1 MKLRHLVCACALAS
15 ISLAPAL
22 NAKTI
27 DTERAEIELETVAEG
42 LKNPWGLAFLPD
54 GSMLVTE
61 RVGTMRKVSA
71 DGQVGEPIT
80 GLPEI
85 FSRGQGG
92 LLDIALDPD
101 YANNGWIYFSYSEPG
116 EGGNSTAL
124 ARAKLNGNAL
134 AEFERIFSQQPKVS
148 SNNHFGSRIVFK
160 GDGTLFLTLGERY
173 SRKDDAQTLDNH
185 HGKVIRIKTDGSV
198 PADNPFVNTEGALPE
213 IWSYGHRNMQGATIH
228 PETGELWSGEH
239 GAQGGDELNIDRAG
253 LNYGWPVVTYGE
265 DYGGGK
271 IGEGF
276 KKEGMETPV
285 YYWLPSLA
293 TAGLTF
299 YTGDKFPAWKGDIF
313 VASLRAETLSRLDI
327 EGERVLHEERMLTD
341 ELGERL
347 RHVVQGPDGY
357 LYLLTDASDGQI
369 IRITP
374 AD

>member
-1 MKLRHLVCACALAS
+1 MKLRPLISACTLLAISVCTPLA
-15 ISLAPAL
+15 
-22 NAKTI
+22 AKTI
-27 DTERAEIELETVAEG
+27 DTERAKIELETVAEG

-54 GSMLVTE
+54 GAMLVTE
-61 RVGTMRKVSA
+61 RVGDMRKVSA
-71 DGQVGEPIT
+71 DGKVGEPIT

-101 YANNGWIYFSYSEPG
+101 YENNGWIYFSYSEPG
-116 EGGNSTAL
+116 DGGNSTAL
-124 ARAKLNGNAL
+124 ARAKLDGNAL
-134 AEFERIFSQQPKVS
+134 VDLQRIFSQQPKVN

-160 GDGTLFLTLGERY
+160 DDGTLFLTLGDRY
-173 SRKDDAQTLDNH
+173 SHKDDAQTLDNH
-185 HGKVIRIKTDGSV
+185 LGKVIRINTDGSI

-213 IWSYGHRNMQGATIH
+213 IWSYGHRNMQGAAVH

-253 LNYGWPVVTYGE
+253 LNYGWPVITYGE
-265 DYGGGK
+265 NYGGGK

-276 KKEGMETPV
+276 KKDGMETPV

-299 YTGDKFPAWKGDIF
+299 YTGDVFPDWQGDVF
-313 VASLRAETLSRLDI
+313 VASLRAETLARLDV
-327 EGERVLHEERMLTD
+327 EGERVLHEERLLAD

-357 LYLLTDASDGQI
+357 LYLLTDASDGKI

>member
-1 MKLRHLVCACALAS
+1 MKLRPLISACTLLAISVCQPLA
-15 ISLAPAL
+15 
-22 NAKTI
+22 AKTI
-27 DTERAEIELETVAEG
+27 DTERAKIELETVAEG

-54 GSMLVTE
+54 GAMLVTE
-61 RVGTMRKVSA
+61 RVGDMRKVSA
-71 DGQVGEPIT
+71 DGTVGEPIT

-101 YANNGWIYFSYSEPG
+101 YENNGWIYFSYSEPG
-116 EGGNSTAL
+116 DGGNSTAL
-124 ARAKLNGNAL
+124 ARAKLKGNAL
-134 AEFERIFSQQPKVS
+134 VELERIFSQQPKVS

-160 GDGTLFLTLGERY
+160 NDGTLFLTLGERY

-185 HGKVIRIKTDGSV
+185 HGKVVRINTDGSV

-213 IWSYGHRNMQGATIH
+213 IWSYGHRNMQGAAIH

-253 LNYGWPVVTYGE
+253 LNYGWPVITYGE
-265 DYGGGK
+265 NYGGGK

-276 KKEGMETPV
+276 KKDGMETPV

-299 YTGDKFPAWKGDIF
+299 YTGDKFPNWQGDIF
-313 VASLRAETLSRLDI
+313 VASLRAETLSRLDV
-327 EGERVLHEERMLTD
+327 EGERVLHEERLLTD
-341 ELGERL
+341 ELSERL

-357 LYLLTDASDGQI
+357 LYLLTDASDGKI
-369 IRITP
+369 VRITP
-374 AD
+374 AN

>member
-15 ISLAPAL
+15 MSFAPAL
-22 NAKTI
+22 NAQTI
-27 DTERAEIELETVAEG
+27 ETERADIELQTVAQG
-42 LKNPWGLAFLPD
+42 LENPWGLAFLPD

-61 RVGTMRKVSA
+61 RTGTMRKVGA
-71 DGQVGEPIT
+71 DGEVSEPLT

-85 FSRGQGG
+85 FVRGQGG
-92 LLDIALDPD
+92 LLDVAVDPN
-101 YANNGWIYFSYSEPG
+101 YADNGWIYFSYSEPG
-116 EGGNSTAL
+116 DGGNSTAL
-124 ARAKLNGNAL
+124 ARAKLDGKAL
-134 AEFERIFSQQPKVS
+134 VELELIFSQQPKVS

-160 GDGTLFLTLGERY
+160 GDGTLFLTLGDRY
-173 SRKDDAQTLDNH
+173 SRMDDAQTLDNH
-185 HGKVIRIKTDGSV
+185 HGKVIRINTDGSV
-198 PADNPFVNTEGALPE
+198 PADNPFVDTEGALPE
-213 IWSYGHRNMQGATIH
+213 IWSYGHRNMQGATVH
-228 PETGELWSGEH
+228 PQTGELWSGEH

-276 KKEGMETPV
+276 KKEGMETPI

-299 YTGDKFPAWKGDIF
+299 YTGDVFPKWKGDIF

-327 EGERVLHEERMLTD
+327 EGERVLHEERLLAD

-347 RHVVQGPDGY
+347 RHVVQGPKGY
-357 LYLLTDASDGQI
+357 LYLLTDASDGKI
-369 IRITP
+369 IRIAP